1 MVFFHFFHF
10 RMVYKG
16 KTKTH
21 EARAIALQNIQA
33 ENEVF
38 LIFTGFLIYND
49 DIYQFISLEYLCGIL
64 LFTFYLFVLT
74 DKDPTGKQ
82 QVFMCKS
89 YVLLI
94 LKRHSHDL

>member
-21 EARAIALQNIQA
+21 EARAIALRNIQG

-49 DIYQFISLEYLCGIL
+49 DIYQFTCLEYLCGIL
-64 LFTFYLFVLT
+64 LFTYYLYCTPYGHRFYWET
-74 DKDPTGKQ
+74 T
-82 QVFMCKS
+82 S
-89 YVLLI
+89 LLLQI
-94 LKRHSHDL
+94 VYAADSKESLA